1 MAHIIDGYRGLLM
14 LSRRD
19 WLRSSVLGA
28 AGVLV
33 SRGIVGAEP
42 LPVVAVYKDPA
53 CECCARWVKHLS
65 ANGFVATV
73 RDSLDMPSVKRTMG
87 VPDALQSC
95 HTAVVGKYVV
105 EGHVP
110 ADVIKKLLAEK
121 PAVMGLAVPGM
132 PVGSPGMEGSTKQA
146 YNIIA
151 FERDGKTRVY
161 LKR

>member
-1 MAHIIDGYRGLLM
+1 M

-33 SRGIVGAEP
+33 SRRIVGAEP

-73 RDSLDMPSVKRTMG
+73 RDSLDMPAVKRTMG

>member
-1 MAHIIDGYRGLLM
+1 MSEGRLIM

-19 WLRSSVLGA
+19 WLRSSVLGT
-28 AGVLV
+28 AGVLL
-33 SRGIVGAEP
+33 SRRFTAAEP
-42 LPVVAVYKDPA
+42 LPVIAVYKDPG
-53 CECCARWVKHLS
+53 CVCCAKWIRHLS
-65 ANGFVATV
+65 ANGFVVTA
-73 RDSLDMPSVKRTMG
+73 RDSTDMASVKRTMG

-110 ADVIKKLLAEK
+110 AAAIKKLLVEK

-132 PVGSPGMEGSTKQA
+132 PVGSPGMEGSPKQP

-161 LKR
+161 MKQ